1 MITQLYRFFLW
12 LILTLFIFGCSKKEE
27 SVPQRIDMLSQVRD
41 VGKLQLSEM
50 TLTKVGRISDP
61 SFRDA
66 RTLREKAEAAIDKM
80 KIGTRIGVY
89 SYQTY
94 VTAYIDLTEIS
105 PSDIVVDTV
114 ASTVSVTLPP
124 VRVEW
129 AGRDMELT
137 EEHYRV
143 SGLRSNIDARERA
156 ELKSRMAARLKKEV
170 AADKSVETS
179 LKESAQVK
187 ATAYFT
193 ELFHNWG
200 FEPRISF
207 RR

>member
-1 MITQLYRFFLW
+1 MITQLYRFFW
-12 LILTLFIFGCSKKEE
+12 LILSLFIFVGCSKKEE

-170 AADKSVETS
+170 AADKSIETS